1 MCLAPITH
9 IYAPLLLKADSST
22 FTVTK
27 KIFGLLTG
35 LCHFSATF
43 YNNLYLTFKPQPAH
57 STLPQISSLGFSVP
71 FCLFFCP
78 GKKIRPITPLQ
89 RVIVAGVFPTEQVA
103 KSDGKKKTFGLP
115 YYRLKTLNVVK
126 NGQNWPPIGFYL
138 AETLVRGDLSQ
149 KSTYSNSI

>member
-9 IYAPLLLKADSST
+9 IYAPLLLKANSST

-27 KIFGLLTG
+27 KFFCLLTG

-78 GKKIRPITPLQ
+78 GKKTRPITPLK
-89 RVIVAGVFPTEQVA
+89 RVIVVGVFPTEQVA
-103 KSDGKKKTFGLP
+103 KSDEKKKDVWAPLLQVENPQRGQKWSKLAL
-115 YYRLKTLNVVK
+115 YRV
-126 NGQNWPPIGFYL
+126 YL
-138 AETLVRGDLSQ
+138 S
-149 KSTYSNSI
+149 

>member
-9 IYAPLLLKADSST
+9 IYVPLLLKANSST

-27 KIFGLLTG
+27 KFFCLLTG

-78 GKKIRPITPLQ
+78 GKKTRPITPLQ
-89 RVIVAGVFPTEQVA
+89 RVIVVGVFPTEQVA
-103 KSDGKKKTFGLP
+103 KNDEKKKDVWAPLLQVENPQRGQKWSKLAP
-115 YYRLKTLNVVK
+115 YRVL
-126 NGQNWPPIGFYL
+126 F
-138 AETLVRGDLSQ
+138 S
-149 KSTYSNSI
+149 

>member
-9 IYAPLLLKADSST
+9 IYAPLLLKANSST

-78 GKKIRPITPLQ
+78 GKKTRPITPLQ
-89 RVIVAGVFPTEQVA
+89 RVIVVGVFPTEQVA
-103 KSDGKKKTFGLP
+103 KSDGKKKDVWAPLLQVENP
-115 YYRLKTLNVVK
+115 QS
-126 NGQNWPPIGFYL
+126 GQKWSKL
-138 AETLVRGDLSQ
+138 APCRVHLSLD
-149 KSTYSNSI
+149 SCER

>member
-9 IYAPLLLKADSST
+9 IYAPLLLKANSST

-27 KIFGLLTG
+27 KIFGFLPG

-78 GKKIRPITPLQ
+78 GKKTRPITPLQ
-89 RVIVAGVFPTEQVA
+89 RVIVVGVFPTEQVA
-103 KSDGKKKTFGLP
+103 NSDKKKDDRAPL
-115 YYRLKTLNVVK
+115 L
-126 NGQNWPPIGFYL
+126 
-138 AETLVRGDLSQ
+138 
-149 KSTYSNSI
+149 

>member
-89 RVIVAGVFPTEQVA
+89 RVIVVGNWCI
-103 KSDGKKKTFGLP
+103 SDRVGSKIWHRTTKGEITYSF
-115 YYRLKTLNVVK
+115 K
-126 NGQNWPPIGFYL
+126 NGKFSLITVFNDWMPIYMMP
-138 AETLVRGDLSQ
+138 ACYQTS
-149 KSTYSNSI
+149 